1 MAIQSEIVE
10 VKTTDD
16 LDVQSISL
24 PKSSSRMICRS
35 KQGKLYVASTGE
47 VWCLHAVPLVQQIR
61 RVLEDKQFELA
72 LKLTNI
78 SDESQ
83 DEKTKNAYEIQT
95 LYAHDL
101 FEKKQF
107 SKSMSEFL
115 KLGTNPYNVIQLFPE
130 LVLKPGT
137 PESPS
142 KSPSSKLS
150 DRDLEKALPALIEYL
165 TEVRQ
170 MIMSKKAWSSG
181 EVDSRKH
188 NLIQIIDTTLLKC
201 YLQTNDALIAPLL
214 RLNRYYKYK
223 IWLIFSKI

>member
-1 MAIQSEIVE
+1 
-10 VKTTDD
+10 
-16 LDVQSISL
+16 
-24 PKSSSRMICRS
+24 
-35 KQGKLYVASTGE
+35 
-47 VWCLHAVPLVQQIR
+47 
-61 RVLEDKQFELA
+61 VLEDKQFELA

-78 SDESQ
+78 SEESQ

-101 FEKKQF
+101 FEKKQY

-115 KLGTNPYNVIQLFPE
+115 KLGTNPYNVIQLFPD
-130 LVLKPGT
+130 LVLKPGD
-137 PESPS
+137 SPAKLPKLNEREQE
-142 KSPSSKLS
+142 KSL
-150 DRDLEKALPALIEYL
+150 LALIEYL

-170 MIMSKKAWSSG
+170 MIMGKKDWTSST

-214 RLNRYYKYK
+214 RLNR
-223 IWLIFSKI
+223 LNSLFLLFSF